1 MQWEYGNVS
10 RAVQEL
16 LLSKP
21 LILASLEMQII
32 NYSALARL
40 LKKEVE
46 GKLGRKVS
54 EAAVKMAILRFHE
67 QFTTRVSSVDVL
79 KVIKESTASLIDDVG
94 LLTLRGIDPLTLL
107 SKALSTASRARLFQL
122 TQGIRTLTIVTDDDY
137 IDSMLSELRHQWI
150 EAVYR
155 DQAAV
160 VLVSPPDIITTP
172 GVIAYLTTLLGFHG
186 VNITQ
191 LISTHTDTLFIVQR
205 GDAIKAYTLLR
216 GVIDTM
222 RVSESKV

>member
-1 MQWEYGNVS
+1 M
-10 RAVQEL
+10 VQEL

-21 LILASLEMQII
+21 LILASLEMQIV

-40 LKKEVE
+40 LRKEVE
-46 GKLGRKVS
+46 GRLGRKVS
-54 EAAVKMAILRFHE
+54 EAAVKMAILRFRE
-67 QFTTRVSSVDVL
+67 QLAARVSEANVL
-79 KVIKESTASLIDDVG
+79 KVVGESTASLIDDVG
-94 LLTLRGIDPLTLL
+94 LLTLRGVDPLTLL
-107 SKALSTASRARLFQL
+107 SKALSMASKARLFQL
-122 TQGIRTLTIVTDDDY
+122 TQGIRTFTIVTDDDY
-137 IDSMLSELRHQWI
+137 IDGMLGELEPQWV

-172 GVIAYLTTLLGFHG
+172 GVIAYLATLLGFNG

-205 GDAIKAYTLLR
+205 GDAVKAYTLLR
-216 GVIDTM
+216 GAIDAA
-222 RVSESKV
+222 RASQSKV